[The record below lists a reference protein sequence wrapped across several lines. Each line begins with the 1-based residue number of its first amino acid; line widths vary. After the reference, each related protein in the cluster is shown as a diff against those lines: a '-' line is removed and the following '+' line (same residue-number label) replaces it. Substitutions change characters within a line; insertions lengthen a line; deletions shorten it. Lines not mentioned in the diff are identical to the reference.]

1 MTTNS
6 IRKHITTRILK
17 ALHIKVRQ
25 SLQITEPLRLML
37 QAEKDRVK
45 SLSATVKP
53 DERFELVRNYN
64 TLLLFLG
71 QYKDS
76 GLPIK

>member
-1 MTTNS
+1 MTTNTILNYS
-6 IRKHITTRILK
+6 ITLILK
-17 ALHIKVRQ
+17 SLHIKVRQ
-25 SLQITEPLRLML
+25 SLRITEPLRLML

-53 DERFELVRNYN
+53 DERFELIRNYN

-76 GLPIK
+76 GFPIK